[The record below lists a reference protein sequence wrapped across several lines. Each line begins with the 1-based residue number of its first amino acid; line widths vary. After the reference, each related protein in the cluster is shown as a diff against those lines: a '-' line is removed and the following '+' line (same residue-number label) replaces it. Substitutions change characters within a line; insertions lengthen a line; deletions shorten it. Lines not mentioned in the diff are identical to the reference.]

1 MPRKKKNK
9 PIRFSSDIDFGNKDY
24 VDYNMSRDRARQK
37 FARQLNETAGRRFDN
52 QEGIRDTYN
61 FDVGYSPSGATRFF
75 LSSPASYK
83 NGGGV
88 RKKARQ
94 IARKAVERQKAVAK
108 NLKKTDRSAGRALM
122 KRVREDKRRI
132 KKNYIQTRKDIKEQ
146 LKNK

>member
-9 PIRFSSDIDFGNKDY
+9 PIKRSSSVDFSSPYSGAIGKSKNRGVADRIY
-24 VDYNMSRDRARQK
+24 QSRVPPTE
-37 FARQLNETAGRRFDN
+37 RQLGSVLTQDSEGNFIRR
-52 QEGIRDTYN
+52 
-61 FDVGYSPSGATRFF
+61 TR
-75 LSSPASYK
+75 LSSPAEYK
-83 NGGGV
+83 TGGGV

-146 LKNK
+146 LKRK

>member
-1 MPRKKKNK
+1 LTQDSEGNF
-9 PIRFSSDIDFGNKDY
+9 IR
-24 VDYNMSRDRARQK
+24 R
-37 FARQLNETAGRRFDN
+37 
-52 QEGIRDTYN
+52 
-61 FDVGYSPSGATRFF
+61 TR
-75 LSSPASYK
+75 LSSPAEYK

-146 LKNK
+146 LKKK